1 MNIVIM
7 CLFIPVLLV
16 LSAFFSGSEIA
27 FASSNKLRIKNA
39 AEEGNKAAR
48 IAQYILDHFTAS
60 ISTILLANNL
70 VNISASTLGTL
81 IVAAFIDNEELAS
94 TVSTFAVTLLLL
106 IFGEIFPKIFGAELC
121 DKLVLIVAKPLRFC
135 MKLFF
140 PITAAVDFVLS
151 KLAFLWTPK
160 EEVPTVTQEELVTM
174 VDEMEESGSFTEEE
188 GDLVR
193 AAIEFADLTAKDI
206 LTPRVD
212 TLAFDIEDSVHDLLH
227 SRELLDFSRFPVY
240 EESLDHI
247 IGILTTQRL
256 LEEYYEKGEEG
267 IDIRS
272 LLTQPLFVHMTRN
285 IASILKEMREKHCE
299 MAVVIDEYGGTLGII
314 TVEDIVEEIVGD
326 IFDETDDVENEFIEH
341 SGGIEVDG
349 SMNIHDFFDLVE
361 YPDHDFESEYTTV
374 GGWAAEILD
383 KIPEEGDTFTFENL
397 TVRVVAVDAMR
408 VDALFVNVAPRADDD
423 DEIEE

>member
-1 MNIVIM
+1 MTVLFM
-7 CLFIPVLLV
+7 CLSIPVLLV
-16 LSAFFSGSEIA
+16 LSAFFSGSEIV

-39 AEEGNKAAR
+39 ADEGNKAAK
-48 IAQYILDHFTAS
+48 IAQYIVDHFTSS

-70 VNISASTLGTL
+70 VNITASTIGTL
-81 IVAAFIDNEELAS
+81 IAAHFIENEDLAS
-94 TVSTFAVTLLLL
+94 TVATLGVTLLLL
-106 IFGEIFPKIFGAELC
+106 IFGEIFPKIFGAELS
-121 DKLVLIVAKPLRFC
+121 DKLVLIVARPLRFC
-135 MKLFF
+135 MRFF
-140 PITAAVDFVLS
+140 YPITSAVDFVLS
-151 KLAFLWTPK
+151 KLSFLWTPK
-160 EEVPTVTQEELVTM
+160 EVAPTVTQEELVTI
-174 VDEMEESGSFTEEE
+174 VDEMEESGSLTEEE

-212 TLAFDIEDSVHDLLH
+212 TLAFDIEDDVHTLLH

-256 LEEYYEKGEEG
+256 LEEYFEKGES

-272 LLTQPLFVHMTRN
+272 LLTQPVYVHMTRN
-285 IASILKEMREKHCE
+285 ISSILQEMREKHCE
-299 MAVVIDEYGGTLGII
+299 MAVVVDEFGGTLGII

-326 IFDETDDVENEFIEH
+326 IFDEADDVENEFIEH

-349 SMNIHDFFDLVE
+349 SMTIDDFFDLVE
-361 YPDHDFESEYTTV
+361 YSNPDFESEYTTV
-374 GGWAAEILD
+374 GGWAAEMLD
-383 KIPEEGDTFTFENL
+383 KIPEEGDTFVFDNL

-408 VDALFVNVAPRADDD
+408 VTALFVNIAPKED
-423 DEIEE
+423 DEEEEE

>member
-1 MNIVIM
+1 MSILFM
-7 CLFIPVLLV
+7 CLSIPVLLM
-16 LSAFFSGSEIA
+16 LSAFFSGSEIV

-39 AEEGNKAAR
+39 ADEGNKRAR
-48 IAQYILDHFTAS
+48 IAQYILEHFTAS

-70 VNISASTLGTL
+70 VNITASTVGTL
-81 IVAAFIDNEELAS
+81 IAAHFIENEQLAQTVATLG
-94 TVSTFAVTLLLL
+94 VTLLLL
-106 IFGEIFPKIFGAELC
+106 IFGEIFPKIFGAELA
-121 DKLVLIVAKPLRFC
+121 DRLVLAVSRPLRFC
-135 MKLFF
+135 MKLFS
-140 PITAAVDFVLS
+140 PITGAVNFVLM

-160 EEVPTVTQEELVTM
+160 EEVPTMTQEELVTM

-188 GDLVR
+188 GELVR

-212 TLAFDIEDSVHDLLH
+212 TLAFDIEDSVETLLD

-256 LEEYYEKGEEG
+256 LEEYFEKGEEG
-267 IDIRS
+267 VDIRS
-272 LLTQPLFVHMTRN
+272 LLTQPVFVHMTRN

-299 MAVVIDEYGGTLGII
+299 MAVVVDEFGGTLGII

-341 SGGIEVDG
+341 SDGFEVDG
-349 SMNIHDFFDLVE
+349 SMTIDDFFDLVE
-361 YPDHDFESEYTTV
+361 YSDSEFESEYTTV
-374 GGWAAEILD
+374 GGWAAEMLD
-383 KIPEEGDTFTFENL
+383 KIPETGDRFTFKNL
-397 TVRVVAVDAMR
+397 TVTVTKVDAMR
-408 VDALFVNVAPRADDD
+408 VETLFVHVDERDD
-423 DEIEE
+423 DEDDEE